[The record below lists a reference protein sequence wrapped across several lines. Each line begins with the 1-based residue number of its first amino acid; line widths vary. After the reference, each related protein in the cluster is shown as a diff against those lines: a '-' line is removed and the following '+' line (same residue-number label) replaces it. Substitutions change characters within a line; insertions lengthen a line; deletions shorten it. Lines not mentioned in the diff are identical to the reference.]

1 MKQMEWNRPVL
12 MLWTIQHV
20 GSGCEKAGE
29 KARAKSP
36 INVHSIVLTRPS
48 ALVLTRPSASRKRLL
63 RGPSALHSAN
73 KAKRRLADDCT
84 ELCTDYNFKNR
95 QKA

>member
-1 MKQMEWNRPVL
+1 MSVPDAKRL
-12 MLWTIQHV
+12 AKRHAL
-20 GSGCEKAGE
+20 
-29 KARAKSP
+29 KSP

-48 ALVLTRPSASRKRLL
+48 ALVLTRPSGSRKRLL